1 MKVFLRH
8 LCRRGISAAQRQL
21 DAKIGQAL
29 ETWVRNKRY
38 VEPLMSV
45 HAIAEDIGV
54 PPDQL
59 NVYIRRH
66 AKTNLLGW
74 RKSLRILEAKRL
86 LVEEPDLP
94 VSVVGDM
101 VGISDKSNFKR
112 QFADVEGMSPKKWR
126 DKHLRR
132 SSGGL

>member
-8 LCRRGISAAQRQL
+8 LCRRGNSAAQRQL
-21 DAKIGQAL
+21 DAKISQAV
-29 ETWVRNKRY
+29 EAWVMDKRY

-45 HAIAEDIGV
+45 RAIAEDIGV

-59 NVYIRRH
+59 KVFIRRR

-86 LVEEPDLP
+86 LVSEPDLP
-94 VSVVGDM
+94 VSVVGEL

-112 QFADVEGMSPKKWR
+112 QFADVAGMSPKKWR
-126 DKHLRR
+126 EKHLRR
-132 SSGGL
+132 